1 MRLGRRCAGRRS
13 AGARDAR
20 SDGVRISQLLNPP
33 GLYRSLRV
41 AQEREGV
48 ALERLATGKRINRG
62 KDDPSGMVAAEYL
75 KVDLAT
81 LTSKL
86 KGMERTSAFLG
97 SKDGALSAVG
107 DLRSAGLVVAGD
119 DGVFVLDDQAVRAAA
134 RSAAEV
140 EIPMDPAI
148 GYGMTEDEQH
158 VLGRFFSGRV
168 LNEIP
173 TQRAKR
179 LVVLQRLALEFD
191 PGRRYT
197 EFEVNELLGAFH
209 PDWSALRRGLV
220 DEGLLDRE
228 PIVGGNLYW
237 RSGGRVTDLPAD

>member
-1 MRLGRRCAGRRS
+1 MDVAGLLPLLLDRNRLAV
-13 AGARDAR
+13 AGALAVRGRTTGELVEVTELDAR
-20 SDGVRISQLLNPP
+20 V
-33 GLYRSLRV
+33 V
-41 AQEREGV
+41 
-48 ALERLATGKRINRG
+48 
-62 KDDPSGMVAAEYL
+62 
-75 KVDLAT
+75 
-81 LTSKL
+81 
-86 KGMERTSAFLG
+86 
-97 SKDGALSAVG
+97 LSAVG

-119 DGVFVLDDQAVRAAA
+119 EGAFVLDDRAVRAAA

-148 GYGMTEDEQH
+148 GYGMTTDEQL
-158 VLGRFFSGRV
+158 VLSRFFSGRV

-209 PDWSALRRGLV
+209 RDWSALRRGLV

-237 RSGGRVTDLPAD
+237 RSGGRVTDLPPD